1 MGGIFMDSINYDLER
16 ILHGFTE
23 EVLKELAKK
32 LKRRIRTNK
41 SNIIHE
47 ILSPPKGNRED
58 KVKVWQE
65 INRLLRKEL
74 EELSQEEIMAFS
86 FNDVPLNDQFKVGYM
101 FTLSASLEIREKGEQ
116 LYCQAKAN
124 KELDE
129 KNRADTLNVTIA
141 TREANEMIEISAAL
155 ETIEVRQ
162 VEETVIGASGPKML
176 SEEQVTEE
184 NKDLYKKIKILENK
198 LSKANTEALRTKE
211 QFEKLKLNMGA
222 LKSQWVRE
230 KQETSKYR
238 NLVAELVEE
247 RTKKDKEIEVLQQKL
262 EQRNTLVAKRAKV
275 QLNHKESLQVTDNV
289 VDKSHGEIDL
299 SFYQGRK
306 ALIFAERD
314 NEVDIRLNALGIIP
328 IWAMEIDW
336 NRPRRRM
343 STCEIVLYKVN
354 KEKLQKLDE
363 IRDIA
368 RYWNIPC
375 NELLNI

>member
-1 MGGIFMDSINYDLER
+1 MDSINYDLER

-32 LKRRIRTNK
+32 LKRRIRINK

-65 INRLLRKEL
+65 INRVLRKDL
-74 EELSQEEIMAFS
+74 EELSNEEILAFS
-86 FNDVPLNDQFKVGYM
+86 LNDVPLNDQFKVGYM

-116 LYCQAKAN
+116 LYCQAKEN
-124 KELDE
+124 NELDE
-129 KNRADTLNVTIA
+129 KNRADALSATLA
-141 TREANEMIEISAAL
+141 AREANEMIEISAAL
-155 ETIEVRQ
+155 ETIEVRP
-162 VEETVIGASGPKML
+162 VKEMAIGASGPKRL
-176 SEEQVTEE
+176 SEEQLTEE
-184 NKDLYKKIKILENK
+184 NKDLYKKIKTLENK

-230 KQETSKYR
+230 KEETSKYR
-238 NLVAELVEE
+238 DLVAELVEE
-247 RTKKDKEIEVLQQKL
+247 RTKKDKEIEALQQKL
-262 EQRNTLVAKRAKV
+262 EQRKTLVPKRAKV
-275 QLNHKESLQVTDNV
+275 QPNHKEPLQVTDKV

-354 KEKLQKLDE
+354 TEKLQKLDE
-363 IRDIA
+363 IRNIA

>member
-1 MGGIFMDSINYDLER
+1 MDSINYDLER

-23 EVLKELAKK
+23 DVLKELAKK
-32 LKRRIRTNK
+32 LKRRIRINK

-47 ILSPPKGNRED
+47 ILSPPKGKRED

-65 INRLLRKEL
+65 INRLLRKDL
-74 EELSQEEIMAFS
+74 EGLTNEEIMAFS

-116 LYCQAKAN
+116 LYCQAKEN

-129 KNRADTLNVTIA
+129 KNEADALSA
-141 TREANEMIEISAAL
+141 AFEAREANEMIEISTAL
-155 ETIEVRQ
+155 ETIESRPVK
-162 VEETVIGASGPKML
+162 ELVIGTSGLKMH

-184 NKDLYKKIKILENK
+184 INDLHKRIKTLENK

-211 QFEKLKLNMGA
+211 QFEKLKLNLGA

-230 KQETSKYR
+230 KEETSRYR
-238 NLVAELVEE
+238 NLVLELEEE
-247 RTKKDKEIEVLQQKL
+247 RTKKDKVIEALQQKL
-262 EQRNTLVAKRAKV
+262 EQRKTLVPKRAPKRAIE
-275 QLNHKESLQVTDNV
+275 QQNHKEALQVTDTV
-289 VDKSHGEIDL
+289 ADKSSSEIDL

-354 KEKLQKLDE
+354 NEKLQKLDE